1 MGVSRGTQKSGGEP
15 QGNVALQADV
25 LAAAEALVWRRI
37 PEEVALSA
45 YADRLEALASE
56 AADRCTEC
64 GKCFEVCPTARE
76 VGMDAGESKTR
87 VGELIALTRQAA
99 AAAEGLQKWLNA
111 CDGSAQCTAA
121 CPEDINVRQ
130 WITIAKMKAIETVR
144 PLEVGAANAANRF
157 RHMAQAVRL
166 LASMQLPSE
175 AEADPGAGRE

>member
-15 QGNVALQADV
+15 QGNVVLQADV
-25 LAAAEALVWRRI
+25 SVAAEALVSRRI

-56 AADRCTEC
+56 AADRCTKC

-76 VGMDAGESKTR
+76 VGMEAGEAKTR
-87 VGELIALTRQAA
+87 VGELIALTRRASDMAA
-99 AAAEGLQKWLNA
+99 AAADGLQKWLNA

-130 WITIAKMKAIETVR
+130 WITIAKMKTVEAVR
-144 PLEVGAANAANRF
+144 PLETSAANAANRF

-175 AEADPGAGRE
+175 SF